1 MEQESAMQSDVM
13 EHYGFAKDF
22 KLAGYFE
29 TEHHRAVFKEIKAA
43 IQSGRIITLSGIV
56 GCGKTKTLQ
65 RLQQELISEKQV
77 LVSRSFSIEK
87 ARVNIGTLTTAM
99 FLDLVKDKDFKAPND
114 TERRDR
120 TLRDVIC
127 KSQRPVALF
136 IDEAHDLHPKT
147 LVQLKRL
154 VELVEASGGLLS
166 VVLAGHPKLKNDL
179 GRAAMEEI
187 GSRTTRIQLEGIKG
201 QQRNYIEWLLAECR
215 IPKAKLAGQLTE
227 DALQYLSERLAT
239 PLQIEYYL
247 GRAFEEGYLMGQTPV
262 TQEIVESVLAP
273 DLDELEAKLTRQGYS
288 VKVLS
293 ELLNVKHAEIR
304 SFMHGQLPTGRS
316 EELRDQLLAIGLPL

>member
-1 MEQESAMQSDVM
+1 
-13 EHYGFAKDF
+13 
-22 KLAGYFE
+22 
-29 TEHHRAVFKEIKAA
+29 
-43 IQSGRIITLSGIV
+43 
-56 GCGKTKTLQ
+56 
-65 RLQQELISEKQV
+65 
-77 LVSRSFSIEK
+77 
-87 ARVNIGTLTTAM
+87 M

-127 KSQRPVALF
+127 KSRRPVALF

-154 VELVEASGGLLS
+154 VELIEASGGILS

-201 QQRNYIEWLLAECR
+201 YQCNYIEWLLAECR
-215 IPKAKLAGQLTE
+215 TPKAKLAGQLTDE
-227 DALQYLSERLAT
+227 ALQYLSERLAT

-316 EELRDQLLAIGLPL
+316 EELRDQLLAMGLPL